1 MTERRLA
8 AWSLPL
14 LLAGACSSAGCFAG
28 SSSTPPASAGAAR
41 PSILLVTLD
50 TTRAD
55 AIGPDAAGVET
66 PAFDALASRG
76 MRFRQAY
83 ATVPETLPSH
93 ASIMTG
99 LYAAGHGVHEN
110 ARSLPAGHVV
120 LAERLKQ
127 AGYHTAAFVSSFV
140 LARRFGL
147 ARGFEGYDD
156 ELPAGQ
162 SERSAADTTARA
174 TAFLAQ
180 APRQPLF
187 VWVHYYDPHHPY
199 SPPEPFRSRYAKSP
213 YLGEVAAMDA
223 ELARL
228 VQAFERHA
236 AGRAAYV
243 VVGDHGEGLGDH
255 GESQHG
261 KLLYQATMRV
271 PLLATGP
278 GLAPGVSD
286 APVSSRRV
294 FHTILDWAG
303 LEAADSLRAPKDEIV
318 LGEGMKPFLAYG
330 WQPQVMAVEGPLKVI
345 QAGAPEVYDLAGD
358 PGETRDLAA
367 SSELSRP
374 LRTALR
380 EYPVP
385 SLAPKPAPA
394 LGEEERRQLASLGY
408 VSAGAAAVLRADAPR
423 PASMA
428 PLFDTLDTASTLFVR
443 EEYARVIPLL
453 RKILAADSHNL
464 DAALRLATAHSALGQ
479 PAQAEQAF
487 DAAARIAPGSP
498 DVRVY
503 RALHYARGPGWE
515 RAVPLLEQVVA
526 ESPDRLP
533 AVEALARLRE
543 RQGRAAEALA
553 LWHRVEELRQ
563 LTAGELV
570 RVGGLAMRLGQTAS
584 ATLFFEKAR
593 SAQGPGFA
601 HDLELG
607 ILYLAAR
614 RLPDARD
621 ALDRVPASHPGY
633 PMALFKRAQVSVLLG
648 EPDQAQRIEAAR
660 KRADA
665 TTRELIARERLF
677 AAPATAAKGNGS
689 AARPVVGGGSRPPDR
704 PQH

>member
-1 MTERRLA
+1 MTERAAA
-8 AWSLPL
+8 AWIGSL
-14 LLAGACSSAGCFAG
+14 LLAWVSLFPGCRAG
-28 SSSTPPASAGAAR
+28 STSTPPARDASTR

-55 AIGPDAAGVET
+55 AIGPDAAAVET
-66 PAFDALASRG
+66 PSFDALARRG

-99 LYAAGHGVHEN
+99 LYAAGHAVHEN
-110 ARSLPAGHVV
+110 ARSLPGSHAV
-120 LAERLKQ
+120 LAGRLQQ

-147 ARGFEGYDD
+147 ARGFDLYDD

-162 SERSAADTTARA
+162 SERSAAETTARA

-180 APRQPLF
+180 APQQPLL

-199 SPPEPFRSRYAKSP
+199 SPPEPFRSRYATNP
-213 YLGEVAAMDA
+213 YLGEIAAMDA
-223 ELARL
+223 ELGRL
-228 VQAFERHA
+228 VQAFERRA
-236 AGRAAYV
+236 AGPAAFV

-261 KLLYQATMRV
+261 KLLYQATMRI
-271 PLLATGP
+271 PLLAVGP
-278 GLAPGVSD
+278 GQAPGVSD

-303 LEAADSLRAPKDEIV
+303 LEAAGSLRVPSDEIV

-330 WQPQVMAVEGPLKVI
+330 WQPQVMAVEGRLKVI
-345 QAGAPEVYDLAGD
+345 QAGTPEVYDLVAD

-367 SSELSRP
+367 STELSRP
-374 LRTALR
+374 LRTALG

-385 SLAPKPAPA
+385 SLAPRAAPA

-408 VSAGAAAVLRADAPR
+408 VSAGAMPAVRQDAPR
-423 PASMA
+423 PAQMA
-428 PLFDTLDTASTLFVR
+428 SLFDTLDTASTLFVR

-453 RKILAADSHNL
+453 RRILAEDPHNL

-479 PAQAEQAF
+479 QAQAERAF
-487 DAAARIAPGSP
+487 DAAADIAPGSP

-503 RALHYARGPGWE
+503 RALHYARGSAWE
-515 RAVPLLEQVVA
+515 RAVPLLEQVLA

-533 AVEALARLRE
+533 AIEALARLRE
-543 RQGRAAEALA
+543 RQGRAAEALV
-553 LWHRVEELRQ
+553 LWQNVHELRR
-563 LTAGELV
+563 LTAAELV
-570 RVGGLAMRLGQTAS
+570 HAGALAMRVGQT
-584 ATLFFEKAR
+584 TLAVDWLEKAR
-593 SAQGPGFA
+593 AAQGSAFA

-607 ILYLAAR
+607 VLYLAAR
-614 RLPDARD
+614 RFPEARD
-621 ALDRVPASHPGY
+621 ALDRVPAAHPGY

-648 EPDQAQRIEAAR
+648 EPDRAQRIEAAR
-660 KRADA
+660 QRADA

-677 AAPATAAKGNGS
+677 AA
-689 AARPVVGGGSRPPDR
+689 AARGAPAGS
-704 PQH
+704 